1 MKSKA
6 DIQAMAEAA
15 ERVSALMKTLG
26 HKDRLLVLCNL
37 AEGER
42 AVGDLAADL
51 GLSQSS
57 LSQHLAR
64 MRNQG
69 LVETRRES
77 QTIYYRLSDGDAREL
92 IRSLYDIFCPG

>member
-1 MKSKA
+1 MKNSA
-6 DIQAMAEAA
+6 DMREMAAAA
-15 ERVSALMKTLG
+15 ERVSALLKTLG
-26 HKDRLLVLCNL
+26 HKDRLLVLCSL

-42 AVGDLAADL
+42 AVGELAADL
-51 GLSQSS
+51 NLSQSS

-77 QTIYYRLSDGDAREL
+77 QTIYYSLRDGDVRDL

>member
-42 AVGDLAADL
+42 AVGELAADL

-69 LVETRRES
+69 LVETRRDWMSTGKRSSRRSHATTES
-77 QTIYYRLSDGDAREL
+77 G
-92 IRSLYDIFCPG
+92 RS

>member
-1 MKSKA
+1 MKGPA
-6 DIQAMAEAA
+6 NVREMEAAA

-42 AVGDLAADL
+42 AVGELAAKL
-51 GLSQSS
+51 NLSQSS

-64 MRNQG
+64 MRIQG

-77 QTIYYRLSDGDAREL
+77 QTIYYSLRDGDVREL
-92 IRSLYDIFCPG
+92 IESLYKIFCPS

>member
-1 MKSKA
+1 MKNSA
-6 DIQAMAEAA
+6 DMREMAAAA
-15 ERVSALMKTLG
+15 ERVSALLKTLG
-26 HKDRLLVLCNL
+26 HKDRLLVLCSL

-42 AVGDLAADL
+42 AVGELAADL
-51 GLSQSS
+51 NLSQSS

-77 QTIYYRLSDGDAREL
+77 QTIYYSLRDGDVRDL
-92 IRSLYDIFCPG
+92 IRSLYDIFCPD

>member
-42 AVGDLAADL
+42 AVGELAADL

-64 MRNQG
+64 MRKEQ
-69 LVETRRES
+69 LVKTRREA
-77 QTIYYRLSDGDAREL
+77 QTIYYSIARRDAARIVALLHEL
-92 IRSLYDIFCPG
+92 YCS

>member
-1 MKSKA
+1 MKQSDQKREMEA
-6 DIQAMAEAA
+6 AA

-42 AVGDLAADL
+42 AVGELAYEL
-51 GLSQSS
+51 NLSQSS

-77 QTIYYRLSDGDAREL
+77 QTIYYSLSDGDVREL
-92 IRSLYDIFCPG
+92 IRSLYTIFCPK

>member
-1 MKSKA
+1 MKGSA
-6 DIQAMAEAA
+6 DMREMEAAA

-26 HKDRLLVLCNL
+26 HKDRLLVLCSL

-42 AVGDLAADL
+42 AVGELAADL
-51 GLSQSS
+51 NLSQSS

-77 QTIYYRLSDGDAREL
+77 QTIYYSLSDGDVREL
-92 IRSLYDIFCPG
+92 IRSLYTIFCPK

>member
-1 MKSKA
+1 MKRRAQISEMEA
-6 DIQAMAEAA
+6 AA

-42 AVGDLAADL
+42 AVGELANEL
-51 GLSQSS
+51 NLSQSS

-69 LVETRRES
+69 LVDTRRES
-77 QTIYYRLSDGDAREL
+77 QTIYYSLNDGDVREL
-92 IRSLYDIFCPG
+92 IQSLYAIFCPK